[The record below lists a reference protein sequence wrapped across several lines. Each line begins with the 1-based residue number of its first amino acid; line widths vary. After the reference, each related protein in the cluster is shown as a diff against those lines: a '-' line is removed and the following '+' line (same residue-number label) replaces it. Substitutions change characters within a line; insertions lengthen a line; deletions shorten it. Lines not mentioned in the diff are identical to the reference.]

1 MSPKLSKRPQRP
13 AAKPK
18 TPRTAKSAAIERL
31 IGAAAAAEAGLAAPD
46 PTPPPFWET
55 KRIDE
60 LTQREWE
67 SLCDGCGQCCL
78 LKVEDEDTGDV
89 FLTRLACRLLDVG
102 RCRCKDYANR
112 HEVMPDCI
120 TLGPENVDVIAW
132 LPESCAYRRV
142 AEGRG
147 LAWWHPLVSGDP
159 DTVHQAGVSVRDW
172 AVGEDP
178 ARVANIQSF
187 IIGEVG

>member
-1 MSPKLSKRPQRP
+1 MSKRPQRP
-13 AAKPK
+13 AAKPE
-18 TPRTAKSAAIERL
+18 TPRTAKRASIERL
-31 IGAAAAAEAGLAAPD
+31 IGAGASADAGLAVSD
-46 PTPPPFWET
+46 PAAPPFWET

-60 LTQREWE
+60 LTQPEWE

-89 FLTRLACRLLDVG
+89 FLTRLACRQLDVG

-112 HEVMPDCI
+112 HDIMPDCI
-120 TLGPENVDVIAW
+120 TLGPENVEEIAW

-178 ARVANIQSF
+178 ARVANIQHF
-187 IIGEVG
+187 IIGEVS